1 MNLFWIVFGLGLGV
15 AVYYAITNLPL
26 IDDDWLAFFVIILV
40 AAIIG
45 LIVCMLGSLIV
56 EEIDEF
62 WGWKPLETYTISEC
76 VETVST
82 YDIKYYDPDMGYKEL
97 ALPKEKCYINPLPN
111 GEQAYVVVKQWCIV
125 NEAIDELVWVMI
137 PDKYAYSLFIPEGGN

>member
-82 YDIKYYDPDMGYKEL
+82 YDIKYYDPDMGYKEI

-111 GEQAYVVVKQWCIV
+111 GEQAYMVVKQWCIV
-125 NEAIDELVWVMI
+125 DKTIDELFWVMTE
-137 PDKYAYSLFIPEGGN
+137 KYAYSLFIPEGGN